1 MVRGEWIGGRTGS
14 LKSEGWYAMG
24 GVRFDHGLMAALRY
38 DTFIEDRDAASTRR
52 RNYTAG
58 LSWQPLRYFR
68 CQLDYTYE
76 YYAAAGV
83 RDRNV
88 VAVLLTG
95 MF

>member
-1 MVRGEWIGGRTGS
+1 
-14 LKSEGWYAMG
+14 
-24 GVRFDHGLMAALRY
+24 MAA
-38 DTFIEDRDAASTRR
+38 
-52 RNYTAG
+52 
-58 LSWQPLRYFR
+58 LRYFR